1 MTGDQKIS
9 LLPQRVFLFGEGK
22 AGETA
27 CSIHGLYKT
36 QDGLLK
42 DLPMLLIQMEA
53 ELNGFSI
60 KGNSENFKTLCE
72 FVDGVFDVLLKATDL
87 DVDAKQH
94 IEAIRRIV
102 FANQLG
108 IEKTK
113 IAQVIK
119 WRTIPSAKAHAF
131 LWFDLIRKL
140 IPIIE
145 PLDVTKDFAG
155 DRIKLRDELPDDHGL
170 VKAARMHFP
179 KGRGNTTAQSLAY
192 RIYLS
197 LMKDYGIKRPCE
209 KDLEN
214 ELREFLRYRNIR
226 DADPTGYI
234 QQLKIEG
241 FDYNAILRGEGFK
254 TTVG

>member
-1 MTGDQKIS
+1 MTGDQKIC
-9 LLPQRVFLFGEGK
+9 LMPQRVSLFGEGK
-22 AGETA
+22 AGETT

-42 DLPMLLIQMEA
+42 DLPMLLIQMGA
-53 ELNGFSI
+53 ELNGFSL

-72 FVDGVFDVLLKATDL
+72 FVDGIFDVLLKATDS

-140 IPIIE
+140 TPIIE

-155 DRIKLRDELPDDHGL
+155 DRIRLRDELPDGHGL
-170 VKAARMHFP
+170 VKAARRYFP

-192 RIYLS
+192 QIYLS
-197 LMKDYGIKRPCE
+197 LMRGYEIKRPNL

-214 ELREFLRYRNIR
+214 GLKEFLRDRNIR
-226 DADPTGYI
+226 DADSTGYI

-241 FDYNAILRGEGFK
+241 FDYYAILGGKGFN